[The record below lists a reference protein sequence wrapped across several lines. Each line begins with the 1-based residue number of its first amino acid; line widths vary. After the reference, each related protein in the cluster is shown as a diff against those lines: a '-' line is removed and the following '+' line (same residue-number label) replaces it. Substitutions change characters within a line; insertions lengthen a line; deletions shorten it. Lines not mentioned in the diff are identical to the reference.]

1 MSLRIPN
8 RFNRDGFRLVWG
20 GAFIIRKGLLEERC
34 THAWDDRIRWTCFW
48 IFFLIFISNYQ
59 SLNTLYLHWFFYLC
73 FRNNYIRIASFS
85 NREKTKSQKRV
96 TYKRRNPKLPTI
108 PNQNH
113 KNIIE
118 SQNINSVLLGPHDFP
133 ISPEILN
140 SVFFYFCRHKQ
151 LLKTNLQ
158 NPRKLVQIPH
168 SELLL
173 LNILI
178 PFNLVNYVLCSPQL
192 LFLLMHWP
200 FTHVLWNLVL
210 CHRA

>member
-1 MSLRIPN
+1 MRRSYSVDMFLNFFSNFYIKLSIAKYTL
-8 RFNRDGFRLVWG
+8 FALV
-20 GAFIIRKGLLEERC
+20 F
-34 THAWDDRIRWTCFW
+34 
-48 IFFLIFISNYQ
+48 
-59 SLNTLYLHWFFYLC
+59 YLH
-73 FRNNYIRIASFS
+73 FRNNCIRIASFS
-85 NREKTKSQKRV
+85 HRKNTKSLNRF
-96 TYKRRNPKLPTI
+96 TYKRRNPKRPTI

-118 SQNINSVLLGPHDFP
+118 SQNINSILLGPHNLP

-158 NPRKLVQIPH
+158 HPCKLVQIPH

-173 LNILI
+173 INILI
-178 PFNLVNYVLCSPQL
+178 PFNLVNYVLCSPQ
-192 LFLLMHWP
+192 FLLLLVHRH
-200 FTHVLWNLVL
+200 FTHVLRNLVL